1 MTDLLE
7 ALRYTDEVISG
18 EKSPI
23 ESVEITYE
31 EAGEN
36 CTLYIV
42 TTHVASYAKM
52 AYDCERVA
60 VILWEDGTIVTQR
73 DWQTP
78 TSLTKLED
86 VNDTRATDWM
96 SPQGMIIMAPEAGIS
111 MPSVLYGL

>member
-18 EKSPI
+18 EQSPI

-31 EAGEN
+31 EAGDN
-36 CTLYIV
+36 CTFYIV
-42 TTHVASYAKM
+42 TTHVAEM
-52 AYDCERVA
+52 AYDCDSVA

-86 VNDTRATDWM
+86 VSDTRATDWM
-96 SPQGMIIMAPEAGIS
+96 SPQGEIVMLPTDGLN
-111 MPSVLYGL
+111 MPSVFYGL

>member
-1 MTDLLE
+1 MMDLLD
-7 ALRYTDEVISG
+7 ALKYTDEVISG
-18 EKSPI
+18 EKSPV

-36 CTLYIV
+36 CTFYIV
-42 TTHVASYAKM
+42 TTHVHPDVDKS
-52 AYDCERVA
+52 YDCERVA
-60 VILWEDGTIVTQR
+60 VILWDDGTIVTQR

-86 VNDTRATDWM
+86 VSDTSATDWM